1 MKRWMALLVAVLLV
15 LVFQRP
21 LPVSARIEFFT
32 ASPSSPVTVGTWVE
46 LHGRGDSGTC
56 RFTINDEPRAEFAG
70 PECTD
75 TWKTEEFGAGF
86 YTICFELRHS
96 GGWSNAEREC
106 KSYLVSRSTSSGSG
120 GSSSGGNSGGNSS
133 SSSTAQCGNAPRSYL
148 HVGDTGYV
156 ADVDGSGN
164 RLREEPSTS
173 AQIITTVPVYG
184 GLYVSGGPECHDDY
198 RWWQVQ
204 TPNDSG
210 TGMIT
215 GWMADGSGSERWI
228 EVGDIGEGFEG
239 GSSGSSIATP
249 AFTAPQLDLNEPCVA
264 AVSAQLATRATVR
277 RCIESLLESSV
288 ALNLTEA
295 ERDEILEVAYGLL
308 SCGVTVNDIYV
319 NFARGLGQM
328 LANGATFQMSALAG
342 LVSAAGESAHLPV
355 DVASCMNDILDDMGR

>member
-228 EVGDIGEGFEG
+228 EVGDIGECFLSCGEDG
-239 GSSGSSIATP
+239 NSNLVTP
-249 AFTAPQLDLNEPCVA
+249 TPTLAVPQLSLSEPCVA
-264 AVSAQLATRATVR
+264 VESARVRTRT
-277 RCIESLLESSV
+277 SV
-288 ALNLTEA
+288 QAC
-295 ERDEILEVAYGLL
+295 V
-308 SCGVTVNDIYV
+308 
-319 NFARGLGQM
+319 
-328 LANGATFQMSALAG
+328 SALADG
-342 LVSAAGESAHLPV
+342 LSDSEVEWLSDLWYDALGCSMTAVGFLADYTIGLKNTGSSLLSLRGASASANFSP
-355 DVASCMNDILDDMGR
+355 DVASCLNDVLEDFGLIRALNE